1 MQEHRRVPVGSSA
14 LLLATTLMLA
24 VAVIWLLPG
33 AISHQNQGTAAA
45 QSKKSPRWIFT
56 NAGTIP
62 TEFGELVQVNGTSGN
77 YTLVFQATDKKIR
90 LVDLRGGK
98 IPPRAIVI
106 DRE

>member
-1 MQEHRRVPVGSSA
+1 MV
-14 LLLATTLMLA
+14 T
-24 VAVIWLLPG
+24 VAVIWLLPVVNS
-33 AISHQNQGTAAA
+33 APNQDTAAA
-45 QSKKSPRWIFT
+45 QSKKAPRWNFT

-62 TEFGELVQVNGTSGN
+62 TEFGELVHANGTSGN